1 MKKYFT
7 LSVATLSLLL
17 LCACSNKKQTES
29 SSSRVSS
36 SKTSSSSSK
45 SSSSKKVEKTDIK
58 LYDSILDMYAQAIQ
72 NPKANQQNQEINW
85 IVSQANI
92 HPQVYSGVFYSYY
105 DLDKNGTE
113 ELIVAMGRV
122 NADVKYDLLDIYTID
137 DQKPL
142 RLTNKENQLDMIGE
156 RMILAPLE
164 DGSFLYRGA
173 SSATEAQYIH
183 YNFNQKG
190 NALEKVAEGASQD
203 SLGQLPAFLDL
214 SILDWKVLGKT
225 ETNTESSTSSMDE
238 EAIKNGDYSSI
249 VGTWKS
255 GTGNTLV
262 FDANGLVSETQ
273 HLSEYGARDMYGF
286 VSIGVLPKQ
295 GAGGYV
301 IAFIPK
307 GKDYTIT
314 NAGETYK
321 DASDHDRDRI
331 WAGQGLGTN
340 TDPNSFYYKID

>member
-7 LSVATLSLLL
+7 LSVATLSLFL

-85 IVSQANI
+85 IVSQADN

-142 RLTNKENQLDMIGE
+142 RLTNKENQLAWIGE
-156 RMILAPLE
+156 RMILTPLK
-164 DGSFLYRGA
+164 DGTFLYRGA

-183 YNFNQKG
+183 YKFNQKG
-190 NALEKVAEGASQD
+190 NGLEKVAEGESQE
-203 SLGQLPAFLDL
+203 SLGQMADFLDL
-214 SILDWKVLGKT
+214 STLDWKALGKT

-249 VGTWKS
+249 VGTWKNAS
-255 GTGNTLV
+255 GETLV
-262 FDANGLVSETQ
+262 FDSHGLVNETY
-273 HLSEYGARDMYGF
+273 HIIRPGERDMYGF
-286 VSIGVLPKQ
+286 VRVGVSPDQ
-295 GAGGYV
+295 GAGGFLIV
-301 IAFIPK
+301 FVPK

-314 NAGETYK
+314 ISGETYK
-321 DASDHDRDRI
+321 DASDHERDRI
-331 WAGQGLGTN
+331 WAGQGLATN